1 MWFDYIDSNVKVGDP
16 VYILRNDWR
25 ECLNEFGRFDE
36 IETGTI
42 ESLKYEEIHG
52 SFNTQIWV
60 YARTEQGVLR
70 DNNPWDS
77 TSRCIF
83 TPNQFKSKLIN
94 FILNCDEEIEKLKVA
109 KEKSFEVL
117 RSIGE

>member
-1 MWFDYIDSNVKVGDP
+1 MLFDYIDKNAKVGDS

-25 ECLNEFGRFDE
+25 ERLKESSLFDE

-52 SFNTQIWV
+52 SFNTQLWV
-60 YARTEQGVLR
+60 YARTEQGSLR
-70 DNNPWDS
+70 DNNPWDR
-77 TSRCIF
+77 TSQCIF
-83 TPNQFKSKLIN
+83 TPNQFKSELIK
-94 FILNCDEEIEKLKVA
+94 FIMNCDEEIEKLKVA